1 MATLQLNVLV
11 LCWLDPTLRPLVDSI
26 DTSIGP
32 RIVSLAT
39 CCSKCVL
46 IPASDNR
53 LLIFVVHGCDYG
65 FIHVL
70 PSPHL
75 LAAPPDGWLGR

>member
-26 DTSIGP
+26 DASIGP

-39 CCSKCVL
+39 CCYSKYTL
-46 IPASDNR
+46 IAAKDDNR
-53 LLIFVVHGCDYG
+53 ILMLCG
-65 FIHVL
+65 L
-70 PSPHL
+70 
-75 LAAPPDGWLGR
+75 